1 MPTSQVPTYLE
12 ARVAAGHA
20 VPVVEVVSPQS
31 QGHQTKLQVGSNG
44 KWKVAREIADG
55 QGAEAGNKE
64 VHAVLEYVVKGLSEE
79 LLTELLEG
87 FHGPY
92 Q

>member
-1 MPTSQVPTYLE
+1 MT
-12 ARVAAGHA
+12 RVQ
-20 VPVVEVVSPQS
+20 VVSPQS
-31 QGHQTKLQVGSNG
+31 QGHQTKLQVGTNG

-64 VHAVLEYVVKGLSEE
+64 AHAVLEYVVKGLSEE

-87 FHGPY
+87 FHGQGVSMNNGPWLHCA
-92 Q
+92 